1 LTDLYQD
8 TEGTWIMKYDYDVAI
23 IGAGAAGLTA
33 GIYCGRSG
41 LSSVVF
47 DSKTAGGLTLTSPE
61 IENYPGFPTIS
72 GPDLMANIQKH
83 AEKWCTLKEIET
95 VKGLTVD
102 KEGVSITTSEKV
114 YSAGAI
120 ILCMGVDHEHLGVPG
135 EKEFAGKGVSYCATC
150 DGFFFKEKRTV
161 QVGGGNT
168 AALEALYQKGLG
180 VEVSIVHR
188 RDRLKADDS
197 YRKRIKEAKIPVL
210 FNSIVK
216 EIHGDTVVSSVTLED
231 TLTGKTRDLPI
242 EGVFIAVGMRPNN
255 TLAKMI
261 GVELLP
267 DGNIKVNARMETN
280 VRRVYAAGDITG
292 GVRQI
297 VTAAAQ
303 GTVAALSTLEV
314 LGKSYPF

>member
-1 LTDLYQD
+1 LIDLYQYTD
-8 TEGTWIMKYDYDVAI
+8 GTLAMKYDYDVAI

-61 IENYPGFPTIS
+61 IENYPGFSTIT
-72 GPDLMANIQKH
+72 GPDLMAKIQKH
-83 AEKWCTLKEIET
+83 AEKWCTIKEIEP
-95 VKGLTVD
+95 VKGLAVD
-102 KEGVSITTSEKV
+102 KDGVSVTTSEKEYHV
-114 YSAGAI
+114 GAV
-120 ILCMGVDHEHLGVPG
+120 ILCMGVDHEHLKVPG
-135 EKEFAGKGVSYCATC
+135 EKEFVGKGVSYCATC
-150 DGFFFKEKRTV
+150 DGFFFKDKRTV
-161 QVGGGNT
+161 QVGGGNS

-180 VEVSIVHR
+180 VDVSIVHR
-188 RDRLKADDS
+188 RDRLKADDI

-216 EIHGDTVVSSVTLED
+216 KIHGDAVVSSVTVED
-231 TLTGKTRDLPI
+231 TLTGKTRDIPV

-255 TLAKMI
+255 ALAKMI
-261 GVELLP
+261 GLELMP
-267 DGNIKVNARMETN
+267 EGNIKVNARMETN

>member
-1 LTDLYQD
+1 
-8 TEGTWIMKYDYDVAI
+8 MKFDYDVAI
-23 IGAGAAGLTA
+23 IGAGAAGFSA
-33 GIYCGRSG
+33 GIYCGRAG
-41 LSSVVF
+41 LSSIVF

-83 AEKWCTLKEIET
+83 AEKWCTVKELEA
-95 VKGLTVD
+95 VKGLSVNKDSVT
-102 KEGVSITTSEKV
+102 ITTSEKQYRV
-114 YSAGAI
+114 GAV
-120 ILCMGVDHEHLGVPG
+120 ILCTGVDHDRLNIPG

-180 VEVSIVHR
+180 VDVSLIHR
-188 RDRLKADDS
+188 RDRLKADDI
-197 YRKRIKEAKIPVL
+197 YKKRIKEAKIPVI

-216 EIHGDTVVSSVTLED
+216 EIHGDTVVRSVTVVD
-231 TLTGKTRDLPI
+231 TVTGKAKDMLV
-242 EGVFIAVGMRPNN
+242 EGVFIAVGMKPNN
-255 TLAKMI
+255 SLAKTI
-261 GVELLP
+261 GVELTP
-267 DGNIKVNARMETN
+267 EGNIKVNGRMETN
-280 VRRVYAAGDITG
+280 LRRVYAAGDITG

-297 VTAAAQ
+297 VTATAQ
-303 GTVAALSTLEV
+303 GAVAALSTLEV

>member
-1 LTDLYQD
+1 
-8 TEGTWIMKYDYDVAI
+8 MKYDYDVAM
-23 IGAGAAGLTA
+23 IGAGAAGLSA
-33 GIYCGRSG
+33 GIYCGRAG
-41 LSSVVF
+41 LSSVVL
-47 DSKTAGGLTLTSPE
+47 DSQTAGGLTLTSPE

-83 AEKWCTLKEIET
+83 AEKWCTIKEIEA
-95 VKGLTVD
+95 VKGLAVD
-102 KEGVSITTSEKV
+102 KDGATVTTSEKV
-114 YSAGAI
+114 YSVGAV
-120 ILCMGVDHEHLGVPG
+120 ILCMGVEHEHLKVPG

-150 DGFFFKEKRTV
+150 DGFIFKDKRTV

-180 VEVSIVHR
+180 VDVSIIHR
-188 RDRLKADDS
+188 RDRLKADDI

-216 EIHGDTVVSSVTLED
+216 EIHGDTVVRSVTVKD
-231 TLTGKTRDLPI
+231 TTNGKVRDMPV

-255 TLAKMI
+255 SLAKMI
-261 GVELLP
+261 GVELTP
-267 DGNIKVNARMETN
+267 EGNIKVNGRMETN
-280 VRRVYAAGDITG
+280 IRRVYAAGDITG

-314 LGKSYPF
+314 LGRSYPF

>member
-1 LTDLYQD
+1 
-8 TEGTWIMKYDYDVAI
+8 MKYDYDVAI

-61 IENYPGFPTIS
+61 VENYPGFPSIT
-72 GPDLMANIQKH
+72 GPELMANIQKH
-83 AEKWCTLKEIET
+83 AEKWCTIKEIEA
-95 VKGLTVD
+95 VKGLVVD
-102 KEGVSITTSEKV
+102 KEGASITTSEKV
-114 YSAGAI
+114 YRVGAV
-120 ILCMGVDHEHLGVPG
+120 ILCMGVDHEHLNVPG

-150 DGFFFKEKRTV
+150 DGFIFKDQRTV
-161 QVGGGNT
+161 QVGGGNS

-180 VEVSIVHR
+180 VDVSIIHR
-188 RDRLKADDS
+188 RDRLKADDI
-197 YRKRIKEAKIPVL
+197 YRKRIKDANIPVL
-210 FNSIVK
+210 YNTIVK
-216 EIHGDTVVSSVTLED
+216 EIHGDTVVRSVTIED
-231 TLTGKTRDLPI
+231 TTNGKTRDIPV
-242 EGVFIAVGMRPNN
+242 EGVFVAVGMHPNN
-255 TLAKMI
+255 SLAKMA
-261 GVELLP
+261 GAELLP
-267 DGNIKVNARMETN
+267 DGSIKVNARMETN